1 MFAQYSASRSP
12 AAQMLSGLY
21 RQVGAQTGVEGASPH
36 RLVTL
41 LFDGFLD
48 CLVQARGAIEAG
60 DLEAKGRALS
70 RAGRI
75 VDEGLKAALNPAGGE
90 LTHNLSLLYGYV
102 SAALLK
108 AHLHSDES
116 HLDEC
121 RHLMEPLRDAWV
133 AIGAQIP
140 A

>member
-12 AAQMLSGLY
+12 AAQMMSGLY

-48 CLVQARGAIEAG
+48 CLVQARGAMEAS
-60 DLEAKGRALS
+60 DTEAKGRALG

-75 VDEGLKAALNPAGGE
+75 VDEGLKASLHPAGGE
-90 LTHNLSLLYGYV
+90 LSHNLSLLYSYI

-108 AHLHSDES
+108 AHLHNDAAA
-116 HLDEC
+116 LDEC

-133 AIGAQIP
+133 SIGAQIP